1 MIRAAYILISL
12 LLFTA
17 CNEVEIKVDSENK
30 PMIKKAVAVL
40 QPLNG
45 SDVTGI
51 VYFNMKEEVMEIIAD
66 VEGLPQGD
74 HGFHI
79 HEFGDLRINSNRIY
93 VGGHFNPD
101 SSAHGGPIGEERH
114 AGDLGNIYASA
125 EGMAH
130 YKNDILG
137 LTINGANS
145 ILGRSIV
152 IHEFEDDFETQ
163 PAGNAGKKIAV
174 GVIGIANTE

>member
-12 LLFTA
+12 LLFIA
-17 CNEVEIKVDSENK
+17 CNEVEIKVDSENE
-30 PMIKKAVAVL
+30 PMINKAVAVL

-51 VYFNMKEEVMEIIAD
+51 VYFNMKDEVMEIIAD
-66 VEGLPQGD
+66 VEGLTQGS

-79 HEFGDLRINSNRIY
+79 HEFGDLRINNNKIY

-101 SSAHGGPIGEERH
+101 SSAHGGFAGKVRH
-114 AGDLGNIYASA
+114 AGDLGNIYALE
-125 EGMAH
+125 EGIAH
-130 YKNDILG
+130 YKKDLFG
-137 LTINGANS
+137 LTVNGANS

-152 IHEFEDDFETQ
+152 IHELEDDFETQ